1 MLARLLLFIILITA
15 DMLTIYGM
23 QALDIAI
30 SFFWLETFLNA
41 TIMALAT
48 ILAVRVLIH
57 FQQLKPSVG
66 LNAESLLLR
75 SGLIAFAVETVLSLS
90 LPLLKLS
97 SAGFPTGITCGLLFA
112 LLTTVLIHY
121 LLLQTSEIT
130 EVNHRSLIEKVLAL
144 RGVLLLAY
152 LFSLS
157 LFLLLLLNIYQQQHL
172 TNIKQSITQEQQQLT
187 LIRNGLNDHIDKA
200 ALDTRMLAL
209 QDNLQHLLIGDDPDA
224 ATRLAHDYLSLATI
238 KPSYEQIRFI
248 DEKGIER
255 IRVDQGRLGPV
266 VTQPNRM
273 QDKHQRYYFTD
284 AFKLS
289 PGQVYISRMDLNIEN
304 GRIEL
309 PFKPIVRLATPVFD
323 QQGEKRGIVII
334 NLNSSALFSQLKHEA
349 KNITGELMLLN
360 DEGYWLFGRERDAA
374 WAFMFPR
381 YKDRTIDKYY
391 PGIWPTIKTDQ
402 QGYITSPAGYFIF
415 ETISISHNDI
425 LDTVQTRSPSEP
437 HRHEWKLISLASD
450 ADFSAAYRNMLPPLI
465 MFFILTSIITGVGT
479 LLYFRIQRKHLTAQ
493 QKIEQLAHF
502 DQLTGLYNR
511 NLFIELLELQLA
523 QSRRKK
529 EPLAVI
535 YMDLDHFKPINDQYG
550 HQAGDFVLK
559 EAATR
564 MREVLRDTD
573 SIARLGGDEFAAI
586 LPSHGTRR
594 QLSIIA
600 QRVIASMQQPINYNG
615 QVINISLSIGIAIHF
630 KGQPLEALLHEADL
644 AMYEAKRSK
653 DVHFKYAD
661 ELSTASV

>member
-15 DMLTIYGM
+15 DMLTIHGM
-23 QALDIAI
+23 QKLDIAI
-30 SFFWLETFLNA
+30 NFFWLETFLNA
-41 TIMALAT
+41 CIMALVT
-48 ILAVRVLIH
+48 IFSVRIFTH
-57 FQQLKPSVG
+57 FKQLKSREG
-66 LNAESLLLR
+66 LSSESLLLR
-75 SGLIAFAVETVLSLS
+75 SGLVAFAVETVLSLS

-97 SAGFPTGITCGLLFA
+97 ATQVSTTITCGLLFA
-112 LLTTVLIHY
+112 LLTTVLIHF
-121 LLLQTSEIT
+121 LLLHSGEIT
-130 EVNHRSLIEKVLAL
+130 QFNSRSLIEKIFAL
-144 RGVLLLAY
+144 RGVLLLSY

-172 TNIKQSITQEQQQLT
+172 SNIRQSITQEQQQLA
-187 LIRNGLNDHIDKA
+187 LVRNGLNEHIDKA

-209 QDNLQHLLIGDDPDA
+209 QDNLQKLLTGDPEA
-224 ATRLAHDYLSLATI
+224 ITRLTHDYLSLATI
-238 KPSYEQIRFI
+238 KPAYEQVRFI
-248 DEKGIER
+248 DNEGIER
-255 IRVDQGRLGPV
+255 IRVDQSSLGPIAI
-266 VTQPNRM
+266 TSKKM

-289 PGQVYISRMDLNIEN
+289 AGQVYISRMDLNIEN

-334 NLNSSALFSQLKHEA
+334 NLNSSALFTQLKNEA

-391 PGIWPTIKTDQ
+391 PGIWPKIKTDQ
-402 QGYITSPAGYFIF
+402 RGYIMTSDGYFIF
-415 ETISISHNDI
+415 DTISISHHNT
-425 LDTVQTRSPSEP
+425 LDTDQTRSSSEP
-437 HRHEWKLISLASD
+437 QRHEWKLISLASD
-450 ADFSAAYRNMLPPLI
+450 EDFSAAYRNMLPPLI
-465 MFFILTSIITGVGT
+465 MFFILTSIITGIGT

-493 QKIEQLAHF
+493 QKIEQLAHY

-523 QSRRKK
+523 QSRRKN
-529 EPLAVI
+529 EALAVI
-535 YMDLDHFKPINDQYG
+535 YMDLDQFKPINDQYG
-550 HQAGDFVLK
+550 HQAGDYVLQQ
-559 EAATR
+559 AATR

-600 QRVIASMQQPINYNG
+600 QRVITSMQQPIHFNG
-615 QVINISLSIGIAIHF
+615 QTINMSISIGIAIHF
-630 KGQPLEALLHEADL
+630 KGQPLESLLHEADL
-644 AMYEAKRSK
+644 AMYAAKRSK
-653 DVHFKYAD
+653 NVHFKYAD
-661 ELSTASV
+661 ELPTTSE